1 MCKVGHL
8 LRCCRSK
15 LKMCKMAKA
24 VNSMP
29 SPDSSDSENDIDL
42 TTLKGLFTV
51 NQKIDPLGS
60 SELKNSDIK
69 L

>member
-1 MCKVGHL
+1 
-8 LRCCRSK
+8 
-15 LKMCKMAKA
+15 MCKMAKA

-69 L
+69 P